1 MNCLIISTS
10 FTLQP
15 VLASIWNAP
24 VGYQKESLF
33 LCFDSQDKVD
43 ERKPFALTRSPYQ
56 TASPCC
62 VWEHRRLFSF
72 SFVNLFLPGEN
83 IAASHFHH
91 LCPGCVHNYNH
102 WLCWQLQSDC
112 NLPGQMGSILHS
124 CWESPPTNILQG
136 VWGTGWVISWRR
148 DENQGH

>member
-24 VGYQKESLF
+24 VGYQKERLSLF
-33 LCFDSQDKVD
+33 WQSGQGRWEEALCTYTF
-43 ERKPFALTRSPYQ
+43 T
-56 TASPCC
+56 
-62 VWEHRRLFSF
+62 
-72 SFVNLFLPGEN
+72 LPGC
-83 IAASHFHH
+83 FPL
-91 LCPGCVHNYNH
+91 LCLRTSTALFIFICKSIFAWRKYRCQSFPPSLPLHH

-124 CWESPPTNILQG
+124 RGESPPTNILQG
-136 VWGTGWVISWRR
+136 VWSIGWVISWRR